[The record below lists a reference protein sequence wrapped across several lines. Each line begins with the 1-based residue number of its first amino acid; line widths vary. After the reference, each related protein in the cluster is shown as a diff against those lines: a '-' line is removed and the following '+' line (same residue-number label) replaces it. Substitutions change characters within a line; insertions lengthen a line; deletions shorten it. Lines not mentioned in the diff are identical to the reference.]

1 MSTPE
6 SAAPTPAPAPASGAS
21 VAEQFLASELAATRR
36 SLQRTRIAGTIVVV
50 VVVTYMTIV
59 ARALNEQLEP
69 KAAADF
75 ATTFVAAQVMEKT
88 DALASQVKERI
99 PALVAGL
106 PDYLQRE
113 LPRHREALEE
123 RLEQDFKE
131 HCTATSQQLGKHLDD
146 FLQAHIVQI
155 RTLLNTAEN
164 KPEQL
169 QALAPDLEQEIV
181 RYLSDKSTGD
191 ESLKD
196 KIDQAHAELQKVE
209 KQVDRLAGGTNL
221 TPQEKKVRHAI
232 AIIARSAEQQTKQLE
247 QQIQDALSKAK

>member
-6 SAAPTPAPAPASGAS
+6 SPAAAPASGAS
-21 VAEQFLASELAATRR
+21 AAEQFLARELATARLA
-36 SLQRTRIAGTIVVV
+36 LQRTRIAGPIVVV
-50 VVVTYMTIV
+50 IVIGYMSFV
-59 ARALNEQLEP
+59 ASALNKQLEP

-75 ATTFVAAQVMEKT
+75 ATTFIAAQVIEKT

-113 LPRHREALEE
+113 LPRHREALEA

-146 FLQAHIVQI
+146 FLQSHIVQI
-155 RTLLNTAEN
+155 RTLLHTAEN
-164 KPEQL
+164 KPEL
-169 QALAPDLEQEIV
+169 IQALAPDLEIEIV
-181 RYLSDKSTGD
+181 RYLSDKTAGD

-196 KIDQAHAELQKVE
+196 KIDHAHAELQKVE
-209 KQVDRLAGGTNL
+209 KQVDRLATGTNL

-247 QQIQDALSKAK
+247 AQIQEALRKAK

>member
-6 SAAPTPAPAPASGAS
+6 SPAAAPASGAS
-21 VAEQFLASELAATRR
+21 AAEQFLARELATARLA
-36 SLQRTRIAGTIVVV
+36 LQRTRIAGTIVVV
-50 VVVTYMTIV
+50 IVIGYMSFV
-59 ARALNEQLEP
+59 ASALNKQLEP

-75 ATTFVAAQVMEKT
+75 ATTFIAAQVIEKT

-113 LPRHREALEE
+113 LPRHREALEA

-146 FLQAHIVQI
+146 FLQSHIVQI
-155 RTLLNTAEN
+155 RTLLHTAEK
-164 KPEQL
+164 KPEL
-169 QALAPDLEQEIV
+169 IQALAPDLEIEIV
-181 RYLSDKSTGD
+181 RYLSDKTAGD

-196 KIDQAHAELQKVE
+196 KIDHAHAELQKVE
-209 KQVDRLAGGTNL
+209 KQVDRLATGTNL

-247 QQIQDALSKAK
+247 AQIQEALRKAK